1 MELEAMEQAAR
12 LRENSMKKRLDEV
25 MNLQINY
32 QNLLNN
38 NGGMPSQT
46 QPQPSQQPQQAGQ
59 YYSNNNNN
67 NNNDQGSQS
76 ISPNVSIT
84 GSTTITSPNSR
95 SKIISETTPT
105 HHQQQQGGVGAGD
118 NESIILPPLKRN
130 RTDELTDANGN
141 GNGNDN
147 KKVKI

>member
-1 MELEAMEQAAR
+1 MEQAAR

-38 NGGMPSQT
+38 GGMPSQT

-59 YYSNNNNN
+59 YYSNNNNNN

-105 HHQQQQGGVGAGD
+105 HHQQQQGGVGAEIM
-118 NESIILPPLKRN
+118 NQLYYHL
-130 RTDELTDANGN
+130 
-141 GNGNDN
+141 
-147 KKVKI
+147 